1 MTQQLQTPKEDKL
14 WVLVSVMKENTTDYD
29 LDRIAPSVSK
39 LIDSWNAKGKFV
51 LSGPFN
57 DNKSGMAIFQGTE
70 EEANSFFEENKKAI
84 SDVLESYMYQWEA
97 LPILSIF

>member
-1 MTQQLQTPKEDKL
+1 
-14 WVLVSVMKENTTDYD
+14 MKENTTDYD
-29 LDRIAPSVSK
+29 LDRIAPSVGR
-39 LIDSWNAKGKFV
+39 LIDSWNGKGKFI

-57 DNKSGMAIFQGTE
+57 DNISGMAIFQHTE
-70 EEANSFFEENKKAI
+70 EEANNFFEENKKAT

>member
-14 WVLVSVMKENTTDYD
+14 WVLVSALKNNATDSD
-29 LDRIAPSVSK
+29 IDRIASSVSR
-39 LIDSWNAKGKFV
+39 LIDSWNTKGKFI

-70 EEANSFFEENKKAI
+70 EEANSFFEENKKVT

>member
-1 MTQQLQTPKEDKL
+1 MTQQLQTQKEDKL
-14 WVLVSVMKENTTDYD
+14 WVLVSAMKENTTDYD
-29 LDRIAPSVSK
+29 LDRISPSVSR

-57 DNKSGMAIFQGTE
+57 DKKTGMAVFQGTK
-70 EEANSFFEENKKAI
+70 EEANSFFEENKKVT
-84 SDVLESYMYQWEA
+84 SDVLESYLYEWGA